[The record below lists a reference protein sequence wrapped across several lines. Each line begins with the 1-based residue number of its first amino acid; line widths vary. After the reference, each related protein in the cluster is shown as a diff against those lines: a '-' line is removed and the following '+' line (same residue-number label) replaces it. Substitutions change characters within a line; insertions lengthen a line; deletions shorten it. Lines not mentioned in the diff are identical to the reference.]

1 MSSEVKGTLLLGLVD
16 DLRVR
21 LDQGEL
27 DADVLE
33 SRLSVDALKLL
44 SAKPVMVGWYPIQVY
59 RELLD
64 AHVAAAGKGRPDQI
78 RGIGQQAAYELV
90 KSGLY
95 KGFVK
100 AGQRRSSFSAD
111 SILANAQRVLG
122 MNRLMYRG
130 VEVDAYLEEEAQTL
144 NLHYWGVSEFSDAMF
159 YSTHGF
165 INGMSVLILGEPDAL
180 HQAEQELRGFEA
192 SRPSA
197 DEFLFRSSLA
207 DLLLRQDLAPTSS
220 E

>member
-1 MSSEVKGTLLLGLVD
+1 MSVQVKGTLLIGLVD
-16 DLRVR
+16 DLKVR

-27 DADVLE
+27 DADDLE
-33 SRLSVDALKLL
+33 SRLSLDALKLL
-44 SAKPVMVGWYPIQVY
+44 AAKPVMVGWYPVQVY

-64 AHVAAAGKGRPDQI
+64 AHLAAAGMGSPDQI
-78 RGIGQQAAYELV
+78 RGIGRAAAYELV

-111 SILANAQRVLG
+111 SMLANAQTVLG

-144 NLHYWGVSEFSDAMF
+144 NLHYWGVSSFSDAMF

-165 INGMSVLILGEPDAL
+165 INGMSVLILGETEGRPRSD
-180 HQAEQELRGFEA
+180 EDLRGFEA
-192 SRPSA
+192 TRPAA
-197 DEFLFRSSLA
+197 DEFLFRISIA

-220 E
+220 D